1 MAIVSS
7 AKRFLATPLAQKVIN
22 LIHSGQI
29 VYTSQS
35 SRSIINDSYTSARRA
50 AASASG
56 FMSRALCNNELGI
69 VGPTA
74 AGVTGGK
81 NVGVY
86 VYDPQVAG
94 WLDHG
99 RLRIPKYRSIIEFIN
114 FTILT
119 ALFVFAIT
127 HKNNKHIN
135 GIEWAFIIYALG
147 FGLDEF
153 AACNEHGWTIYLANA
168 WNAFDITF
176 LTLFAAYLVVRVVGL
191 LTHRA
196 DWAVFAFNL
205 LATGACILLPR
216 LCFFLIKDNVIII
229 SVSSTTHVLL
239 LPMVLQPFFGF
250 FRIQLK
256 AMIVDFVGFMSLAAV
271 CFSGFLFALYT
282 LGKQTWKL
290 KEIAWLLL

>member
-7 AKRFLATPLAQKVIN
+7 GKRFLATPLAQKVIN

-56 FMSRALCNNELGI
+56 FMSRALCNNELGLT
-69 VGPTA
+69 GSTTA
-74 AGVTGGK
+74 VASASGGK
-81 NVGVY
+81 NIGVY

-94 WLDHG
+94 WLDHS

-114 FTILT
+114 FSILT
-119 ALFVFAIT
+119 TLFVFAIT
-127 HKNNKHIN
+127 HKNNAHIN
-135 GIEWAFIIYALG
+135 GIEWAFIVYALG

-176 LTLFAAYLVVRVVGL
+176 ITLFAAYLVVRIVGL
-191 LTHRA
+191 VTHRP
-196 DWAVFAFNL
+196 DWAIFAFNM
-205 LATGACILLPR
+205 LATGACKSGVSYKPDYNR
-216 LCFFLIKDNVIII
+216 L
-229 SVSSTTHVLL
+229 
-239 LPMVLQPFFGF
+239 
-250 FRIQLK
+250 
-256 AMIVDFVGFMSLAAV
+256 
-271 CFSGFLFALYT
+271 
-282 LGKQTWKL
+282 
-290 KEIAWLLL
+290 E